1 MSERPCVLV
10 IDDHR
15 MFTDA
20 LGLVLR
26 TDQSVDLIGAV
37 QTAEEAIQACKTK
50 RPDIVLMDIDLPGM
64 DGIEA
69 TRQLLQADP
78 ELRVIVVTAF
88 HGKEMVT
95 RAIEAGASGFVPKNH
110 AADELVQVIR
120 RVASGEMV
128 VVTSDLPSVMA
139 TLHGKRQRQAEV
151 DLLVDQLTSREVQVL
166 KCVAQGLSTAD
177 IASTLG
183 ISRLTVRGHIKTI
196 FSKLGVHSRGEAT
209 ALALSHG
216 LVGGSSYPGGPEY

>member
-1 MSERPCVLV
+1 MGRDRMSERPCVLV

-110 AADELVQVIR
+110 AAD
-120 RVASGEMV
+120 
-128 VVTSDLPSVMA
+128 
-139 TLHGKRQRQAEV
+139 
-151 DLLVDQLTSREVQVL
+151 
-166 KCVAQGLSTAD
+166 
-177 IASTLG
+177 
-183 ISRLTVRGHIKTI
+183 
-196 FSKLGVHSRGEAT
+196 
-209 ALALSHG
+209 
-216 LVGGSSYPGGPEY
+216 